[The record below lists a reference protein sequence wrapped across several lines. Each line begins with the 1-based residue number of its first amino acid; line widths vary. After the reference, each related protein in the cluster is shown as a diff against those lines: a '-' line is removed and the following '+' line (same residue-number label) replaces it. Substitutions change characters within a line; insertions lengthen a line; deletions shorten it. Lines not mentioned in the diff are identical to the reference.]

1 MWVPKSGEIL
11 LEEGGAGAGPWATGS
26 GPQGQ
31 ERNTG
36 QRKCMLTTAWDD
48 AGGGGSVSSGSRT
61 TQGWHRA
68 WERVDNSRGHYANT
82 L

>member
-1 MWVPKSGEIL
+1 ML
-11 LEEGGAGAGPWATGS
+11 GP
-26 GPQGQ
+26 GPRGLGH
-31 ERNTG
+31 RDRRGITG